1 MGGGSRLGKTSAQ
14 GFASEVDLM
23 SNESS
28 FDFGR
33 DEADDTKLFSRLQE
47 EDLQQKRKELHEEA
61 YLQRGREGETV
72 TKYFRNDKS

>member
-23 SNESS
+23 SNVSS

-61 YLQRGREGETV
+61 YLQRGREGDTV